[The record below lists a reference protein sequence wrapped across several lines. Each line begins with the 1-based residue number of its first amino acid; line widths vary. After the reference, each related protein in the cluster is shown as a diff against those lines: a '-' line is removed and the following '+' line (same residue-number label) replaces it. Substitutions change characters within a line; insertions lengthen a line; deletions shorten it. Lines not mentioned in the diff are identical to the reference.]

1 MTTTA
6 FGGGPSIEARRNFSN
21 LKYGSQI
28 PGYVGHIH
36 QFKYH
41 NGHTYGDQTHILATK
56 SDDWRGVDKSGHK
69 TPISDNVTFTPVDKY
84 TLRHPLPKTTGG
96 NRLTESMVPGYTGYV
111 PSRKFHFSDTYR
123 AECDQS
129 IDDFLTARADK
140 QRKTDD
146 LIEKHVK
153 SYPRHTAIATEG
165 EIKGVLDNFKD
176 NSVASS
182 LQTDRRQFTEAPMPG
197 YTGYVPRIKPTELGL
212 GARYHE
218 TTEKGLNDFKNT
230 YLSRSKSSNN
240 LLSASLNLSDQ
251 QRKGSAGTSKR
262 IFVPPGMVPKYT
274 GYVHGRKYDF
284 GKSYGN
290 STRGLPV
297 CSHKSANFGVY
308 MTQNPPKTAIC

>member
-36 QFKYH
+36 QYKYR

-56 SDDWRGVDKSGHK
+56 TDDWVGVDKSGHK
-69 TPISDNVTFTPVDKY
+69 TPISNNVTFTPVDKY

-129 IDDFLTARADK
+129 IDDFLTARAEK

-165 EIKGVLDNFKD
+165 EVKGVLDNFKD
-176 NSVASS
+176 NSFASS
-182 LQTDRRQFTEAPMPG
+182 LQSKVLTVVFVALGRFVTCAPQQLIDVSSPRPRCQVSSHKAGVSARGRFSPSIVLFPG
-197 YTGYVPRIKPTELGL
+197 YTGYIPRIKPTELGL

-218 TTEKGLNDFKNT
+218 TTEKGLNDFQST

-240 LLSASLNLSDQ
+240 LISASLNLNDQ
-251 QRKGSAGTSKR
+251 QRYLQSLEDG
-262 IFVPPGMVPKYT
+262 
-274 GYVHGRKYDF
+274 
-284 GKSYGN
+284 
-290 STRGLPV
+290 
-297 CSHKSANFGVY
+297 
-308 MTQNPPKTAIC
+308 